1 MGIKARFTQADVD
14 KMLREKAERIER
26 AILSRLQ
33 YIGEKFV
40 NNARKN
46 HTYLD
51 QTGNLTSSIA
61 YIVLKDGTRKKDN
74 YKKSEKGSGGEEG
87 LTKARAF
94 IEELKV
100 EFPKGYVL
108 ICVAG
113 MNYAASVES
122 KGKDVITASSITAK
136 KDLEDAV
143 AKFKNTLK

>member
-1 MGIKARFTQADVD
+1 MAIKARFTPADVER
-14 KMLREKAERIER
+14 MIREKADRIDK

-61 YIVLKDGTRKKDN
+61 YIILKDGSRKKDN
-74 YKKSEKGSGGEEG
+74 YKKSEKGSGGERG
-87 LTKARAF
+87 LTAAKAM

-100 EFPKGYVL
+100 KFPKGYVL

-113 MNYAASVES
+113 MDYAASVES
-122 KGKDVITASSITAK
+122 KGKDVITASSIAAK
-136 KDLEDAV
+136 KDLENAV
-143 AKFKNTLK
+143 KSFKSTLK